1 MTAAIWCRRSVAGAI
16 FVSAGMVMNGQLK
29 PPPSCANSGRP
40 NEAAH
45 PPASGRA
52 GGPLPKPNTYRD
64 FRAKPWIRGEGA
76 TFWTPERLAELAAT
90 NAAIRNER
98 RKK

>member
-1 MTAAIWCRRSVAGAI
+1 MKPRIRLRVVEPAAA
-16 FVSAGMVMNGQLK
+16 
-29 PPPSCANSGRP
+29 
-40 NEAAH
+40 
-45 PPASGRA
+45 
-52 GGPLPKPNTYRD
+52 LPTPNTFRD